1 MDGKLPATPSPLN
14 RKAHRCTA
22 MAVPRERDD
31 AQRGQGYRGGALC
44 QGAQDGGREALGE
57 VRSKE
62 GGPAYGRIVKG
73 RHIMKSQQS
82 DLVGMFLVLD
92 SPDHEHYRTG
102 YIAAAVSGYL
112 LQFEKVESAAAEG
125 ALHARGA
132 EPDL

>member
-1 MDGKLPATPSPLN
+1 
-14 RKAHRCTA
+14 
-22 MAVPRERDD
+22 
-31 AQRGQGYRGGALC
+31 
-44 QGAQDGGREALGE
+44 
-57 VRSKE
+57 
-62 GGPAYGRIVKG
+62 
-73 RHIMKSQQS
+73 MKRQQS

-102 YIAAAVSGYL
+102 YIAAAVGDCYL